1 MADLYTPQP
10 EVALQLLRQQGAN
23 CATGSPPAALKSC
36 TSGHWCTWPADGASR
51 GGVCLRA
58 MTEAPPP
65 VPGAAPAVAVGSGLG
80 ILLIGVFIGWMLRRP
95 APAAPREA

>member
-1 MADLYTPQP
+1 LADLYTPQP
-10 EVALQLLRQQGAN
+10 DEALQLMRQQGAS
-23 CATGSPPAALKSC
+23 CATGSPPEALKSC
-36 TSGHWCTWPADGASR
+36 TSGHWCTWPS
-51 GGVCLRA
+51 GGEVCLRA

-95 APAAPREA
+95 APAAPRDA